1 MPLLRIV
8 LDANVIISALI
19 RPDSTPGRILR
30 EVVDGDR
37 VCLITSGMLLH
48 ELQAMLR
55 YPRLQRY
62 IKMSPRD
69 IEEFVILLE
78 QLADPVSL
86 HDYPATGTCR
96 DPKDEPYLQT
106 AMAGRA
112 DFIVSGDNDLLA
124 LKSINNTPIIPPAE
138 FERVMKKQK
147 KKF

>member
-1 MPLLRIV
+1 
-8 LDANVIISALI
+8 
-19 RPDSTPGRILR
+19 
-30 EVVDGDR
+30 
-37 VCLITSGMLLH
+37 
-48 ELQAMLR
+48 
-55 YPRLQRY
+55 
-62 IKMSPRD
+62 MSPRD

-124 LKSINNTPIIPPAE
+124 LKSINNIRIITPSE
-138 FERVMKKQK
+138 FERVMKNRRKADLPPASLEVK
-147 KKF
+147 NSSLIHGIWARKNCGVSVVPIGIIISPEKDLIKRNVVHSIKFVDTSTITSIP